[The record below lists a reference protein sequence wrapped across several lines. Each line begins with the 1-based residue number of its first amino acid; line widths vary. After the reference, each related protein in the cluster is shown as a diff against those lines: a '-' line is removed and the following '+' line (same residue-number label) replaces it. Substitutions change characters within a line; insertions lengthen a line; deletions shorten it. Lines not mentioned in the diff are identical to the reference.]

1 MKTIR
6 EKLHDSAAT
15 FAGFFRKEFIQIFRD
30 RKMIAVLFFIP
41 VMQLVM
47 FGLALTSEV
56 KNIKLAIIGKPSP
69 IAREIERRA
78 LESGWFKSAGI
89 FQNDIGSPAE
99 LIISGKA
106 EAALILPY
114 EGLNR
119 NFQGLAAAGSGP
131 AGQASAKQKAANS
144 ISFFYESGKMAQNGK
159 PAQLLINAIN
169 AQRAQQISAYVSQ
182 ILARIAAEKGMPQS
196 AMKIE
201 NRIMFNHYLETK
213 NFMVPALA
221 AMGSYLVILL
231 VCAMSITKEKET
243 GTMEKLIA
251 APISVIEILAGKTLP
266 YFIIGLVIIG
276 LMLAA
281 GTAGFGLPLRGRIW
295 QLSVNAIALDAC
307 ALSIATLISTIAK
320 SQQQAMMGCILVL
333 LPSILLS
340 GVLFPVSNI
349 PDAFRWICYLNPL
362 MYGAAN
368 FRNIILKGGDPAS
381 FWLNF
386 AITSSLA
393 LLLMGWAWKNFKAK
407 LN

>member
-1 MKTIR
+1 MRK
-6 EKLHDSAAT
+6 KLKDSAAT
-15 FAGFFRKEFIQIFRD
+15 FSGFFRKEFIQIFRD

-41 VMQLVM
+41 LMQLVM

-69 IAREIERRA
+69 ITREIERRT

-89 FQNDIGSPAE
+89 FQYDIGNPAE

-106 EAALILPY
+106 EAALVIPY
-114 EGLNR
+114 EGLEK
-119 NFQGLAAAGSGP
+119 NFQ
-131 AGQASAKQKAANS
+131 GQASAGNAGYSYEGKKA
-144 ISFFYESGKMAQNGK
+144 EHGK

-182 ILARIAAEKGMPQS
+182 ILARIASERGNMQA
-196 AMKIE
+196 AMQIE
-201 NRIMFNHYLETK
+201 TKIMFNHYLETK

-221 AMGSYLVILL
+221 AMGSYLVIML

-251 APISVIEILAGKTLP
+251 SPISVIEILAGKTLP
-266 YFIIGLVIIG
+266 YFIIGLAIIG
-276 LMLAA
+276 LMLEA
-281 GTAGFGLPLRGRIW
+281 GTFCFGLPMRGKLW
-295 QLSVNAIALDAC
+295 QLAVNAIALDAC

-362 MYGAAN
+362 MYGASN

-386 AITSSLA
+386 AITYA
-393 LLLMGWAWKNFKAK
+393 MAMLLISMAWKNFKAK